1 MNIFEY
7 LLTDER
13 HIQEKLHKVADN
25 YADWPQPKVFDGVRM
40 AIDSVTAHVTK
51 VNNILLRDLPGEAR
65 VALSSLVAKW
75 KERAQSIEDSIEN
88 LTQIHVD
95 EPGFEQLFIH
105 LTKAFD
111 SLAGFEQEEFFP
123 ALKKNAKDD
132 DLDRWNESLDSMVL
146 S

>member
-13 HIQEKLHKVADN
+13 HIQEKLHDVAEH
-25 YADWPQPKVFDGVRM
+25 YSDWPQTKVFDGVRHG
-40 AIDSVTAHVTK
+40 IDSINGHIEK
-51 VNNILLRDLPGEAR
+51 VNLTLLQGIPDKIKFSDL
-65 VALSSLVAKW
+65 LAKW
-75 KERAQSIEDSIEN
+75 KERTASIEDSIN
-88 LTQIHVD
+88 SLTQLHVD

-111 SLAGFEQEEFFP
+111 TLTRFAQEELFP
-123 ALKKNAKDD
+123 TIKKNSNEDVLDQMNAK
-132 DLDRWNESLDSMVL
+132 LESMVF

>member
-13 HIQEKLHKVADN
+13 HIQEKLHTVADN
-25 YADWPQPKVFDGVRM
+25 YADWPQPKVFDGVRKS
-40 AIDSVTAHVTK
+40 IDSITGHVTK
-51 VNNILLRDLPGEAR
+51 VNNILLRDLPAEAKG
-65 VALSSLVAKW
+65 ALDGLIAKW
-75 KERAQSIEDSIEN
+75 RERAQSIEDSIEN

-123 ALKKNAKDD
+123 ALKKTAKED
-132 DLDRWNESLDSMVL
+132 DLDRWNASLESMVF

>member
-13 HIQEKLHKVADN
+13 HIQEKLHTVADN
-25 YADWPQPKVFDGVRM
+25 YADWPQPKVFDGVRH

-51 VNNILLRDLPGEAR
+51 VNNILLRDLPNEAMGG
-65 VALSSLVAKW
+65 LTAKW
-75 KERAQSIEDSIEN
+75 KELAQSIEDSIEN

-105 LTKAFD
+105 LSRAFD
-111 SLAGFEQEEFFP
+111 SLAGFEQEELFP
-123 ALKKNAKDD
+123 ALKKNAKEDD
-132 DLDRWNESLDSMVL
+132 IDRWNANLESMVF

>member
-13 HIQEKLHKVADN
+13 HIQEKLHTVADN
-25 YADWPQPKVFDGVRM
+25 YSEWPQPKVFDGVR
-40 AIDSVTAHVTK
+40 AGIDSVTAHVTK
-51 VNNILLRDLPGEAR
+51 VNNILLKDLTAEVQGG
-65 VALSSLVAKW
+65 LTGLIGKW
-75 KERAQSIEDSIEN
+75 RERAQALQDTIEN
-88 LTQIHVD
+88 LTQIHID

-111 SLAGFEQEEFFP
+111 ALAGFEQEEFFP
-123 ALKKNAKDD
+123 AIKKNAKED
-132 DLDRWNESLDSMVL
+132 DLDRWNANLESMVF

>member
-13 HIQEKLHKVADN
+13 HIQEKLHTVADN

-40 AIDSVTAHVTK
+40 AIDSVTNHVMK
-51 VNNILLRDLPGEAR
+51 VNTIMLRDLSEDSKA
-65 VALSSLVAKW
+65 ALADLIAKW
-75 KERAQSIEDSIEN
+75 REKAQSIEDTIEN

-95 EPGFEQLFIH
+95 EPGFEQLFIT
-105 LTKAFD
+105 LGKAFD
-111 SLAGFEQEEFFP
+111 ALAGFEQGELLP
-123 ALKKNAKDD
+123 SLKKNVDEEEI
-132 DLDRWNESLDSMVL
+132 DRWNAQLDSMVF